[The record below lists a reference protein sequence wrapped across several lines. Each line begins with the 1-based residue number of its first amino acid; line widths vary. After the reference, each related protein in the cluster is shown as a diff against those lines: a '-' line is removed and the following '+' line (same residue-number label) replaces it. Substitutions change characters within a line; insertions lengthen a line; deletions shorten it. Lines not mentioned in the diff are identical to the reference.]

1 LKSDEVRE
9 LSPDASGKLQT
20 ILVEEGASVKKGDLL
35 AVVDHETLTYDLKSK
50 ELQLLVDQKRLDQLK
65 REHSHDTF
73 ATLES
78 DRLAYEDALRDYT
91 AKKQLFEVGAVSDT
105 DLKEA
110 ESEKMKTHNTYLSS
124 KSNYENEDAVEIQQ
138 MNLRITQ
145 AEIEKLKHDIEKSTL
160 VSPIDGTVTD
170 IAFKEL
176 DLVSQSDVI
185 FTIEDMSNLK
195 VTTHISE
202 FDIGYLSEGQSVDI
216 KCDGIKDKV
225 FEGKVSK
232 IAPVAQKVNN
242 GNSTETTVAVEI
254 DVLNEDPRFKSN
266 FSAEIEILTQSKK
279 EALVIPYE
287 AIYFGKDSVRKVFV
301 VEEETIVIKPLEMG
315 VEGDLFAEVTFEGIT
330 EDAKVVMNPSDQLT
344 DGDVVT
350 ILGDESNDKD

>member
-1 LKSDEVRE
+1 
-9 LSPDASGKLQT
+9 
-20 ILVEEGASVKKGDLL
+20 
-35 AVVDHETLTYDLKSK
+35 
-50 ELQLLVDQKRLDQLK
+50 
-65 REHSHDTF
+65 
-73 ATLES
+73 
-78 DRLAYEDALRDYT
+78 
-91 AKKQLFEVGAVSDT
+91 
-105 DLKEA
+105 
-110 ESEKMKTHNTYLSS
+110 M
-124 KSNYENEDAVEIQQ
+124 
-138 MNLRITQ
+138 
-145 AEIEKLKHDIEKSTL
+145 
-160 VSPIDGTVTD
+160 SPIDGTVTD

-202 FDIGYLSEGQSVDI
+202 FDIGYLSEGQTVDI

-315 VEGDLFAEVTFEGIT
+315 VEGDLFAEVTFEGIK